1 MTSCFRKKD
10 IRRIMLAHILGLTA
24 SAIVICMVM
33 CCHRKRTP
41 AEKIKRAFKELE
53 EKFES

>member
-1 MTSCFRKKD
+1 ML
-10 IRRIMLAHILGLTA
+10 LAHALGLTVGA
-24 SAIVICMVM
+24 VVICAVM
-33 CCHRKRTP
+33 CCHRKKTP

>member
-1 MTSCFRKKD
+1 MSSCFRKKD
-10 IRRIMLAHILGLTA
+10 LRRMLLAHALGLTVGA
-24 SAIVICMVM
+24 VVICAVM
-33 CCHRKRTP
+33 CCHRKKTP

>member
-1 MTSCFRKKD
+1 MTSCFRKKEL
-10 IRRIMLAHILGLTA
+10 RRVLLAHILGLTA

-33 CCHRKRTP
+33 CCHRRKTP
-41 AEKIKRAFKELE
+41 AENIRRAFKELE

>member
-1 MTSCFRKKD
+1 MTSCFRKKEL
-10 IRRIMLAHILGLTA
+10 RRVLLAHILGLTA

-33 CCHRKRTP
+33 CCHRRKTP
-41 AEKIKRAFKELE
+41 AEKIRRAFKELE